1 MSPASFPVLGLAA
14 LAASPALYNG
24 LVTKTLPMDQMLTRY
39 LITVAVVWA
48 ALSVLAMMIG
58 SPKPQPKSA
67 VVQPPGEEVPP
78 ATANQA

>member
-14 LAASPALYNG
+14 VAASPALYNG
-24 LVTKTLPMDQMLTRY
+24 LVTHTLPIEMMLTRY

-58 SPKPQPKSA
+58 SGPKPAPESA
-67 VVQPPGEEVPP
+67 VVQPPGEELPP
-78 ATANQA
+78 A